1 MYNYNLDDKPF
12 DIDEYD
18 FLFVS
23 ESKKQN
29 QKESNNSFNK
39 IILDDTITDQN
50 KLLHSIIKTSVNEQ
64 YKELINVLKKTKK
77 IEESTKQKKII
88 KLYNLIQTKIEE
100 TKKNID
106 KLSKLEELQHLDDVN
121 SIKNILSEN
130 TTLKN
135 DSPKQI
141 VLKNVDPINIL
152 QKYVSNEEKNR
163 KAFEIAQLLM
173 GSLEPS
179 KWLDELKDI
188 SECTCKL
195 SDKKISCD
203 IYKLLNNTDIS
214 LKYWQ
219 ITCEIALQLKQPDIN
234 LEKLFEN
241 LKLTENFIDIFEKD
255 IFDNIERTPVK
266 QSGNKD
272 QRKNRRKRGGSNYT
286 SRNSSRNTSRNT
298 SRGTDT
304 TLQRIKEYR
313 IIIGKD
319 NYNNIKEYL
328 QNILNMNI
336 FPFYFNNI
344 DEKYLNK
351 KKSDWV
357 NSYKPKRKLRDYNQ
371 NSRQNSGRSFEKWN
385 NVNQDIFKINFNNI
399 KDPFTRV
406 FQNYMYNP
414 FSDKMFD
421 ENLISDIYKMFNS
434 KYLPITSKK
443 YEENITYDIMN
454 FSEYLWN
461 GSSIYWI
468 DYIKKD
474 FVNSIPAYKK
484 FRKKLIKNIVIY
496 FKLYLKEIL
505 DVKKLIIK
513 EFQFYINNK
522 NLTSVST
529 SKKKSKSTI
538 ERTKRRS
545 KEKDKPIKKQQD
557 KPIKKQQEK
566 QEDKKQ
572 EKPIKKLYP
581 NNNRNK
587 IYPNLVKINTTQ

>member
-1 MYNYNLDDKPF
+1 
-12 DIDEYD
+12 
-18 FLFVS
+18 
-23 ESKKQN
+23 
-29 QKESNNSFNK
+29 
-39 IILDDTITDQN
+39 
-50 KLLHSIIKTSVNEQ
+50 
-64 YKELINVLKKTKK
+64 
-77 IEESTKQKKII
+77 
-88 KLYNLIQTKIEE
+88 
-100 TKKNID
+100 
-106 KLSKLEELQHLDDVN
+106 
-121 SIKNILSEN
+121 
-130 TTLKN
+130 
-135 DSPKQI
+135 
-141 VLKNVDPINIL
+141 
-152 QKYVSNEEKNR
+152 KYVSNEEKNR

-195 SDKKISCD
+195 SNKKISCD

-255 IFDNIERTPVK
+255 IFDNIEKTTVK
-266 QSGNKD
+266 GKENKY
-272 QRKNRRKRGGSNYT
+272 QRSNQRRKRGGSSNI
-286 SRNSSRNTSRNT
+286 SQNTSR
-298 SRGTDT
+298 SSDIS
-304 TLQRIKEYR
+304 LQRIKEYR

-344 DEKYLNK
+344 DDKSLNK
-351 KKSDWV
+351 KKLDWV
-357 NSYKPKRKLRDYNQ
+357 NSYKPKRKLKDLSQ
-371 NSRQNSGRSFEKWN
+371 NSRQNSGRSFEKWD
-385 NVNQDIFKINFNNI
+385 NVNQDIFKSSFNNI
-399 KDPFTRV
+399 KDPFTKV

-421 ENLISDIYKMFNS
+421 ENLISDIYKMFNT

-443 YEENITYDIMN
+443 YDENITYDVMN

-461 GSSIYWI
+461 GCSIYWI

-474 FVNSIPAYKK
+474 FVNSIPTYKK
-484 FRKKLIKNIVIY
+484 FRKKLIKNIVIF

-513 EFQFYINNK
+513 EFQSYIN
-522 NLTSVST
+522 
-529 SKKKSKSTI
+529 
-538 ERTKRRS
+538 
-545 KEKDKPIKKQQD
+545 
-557 KPIKKQQEK
+557 
-566 QEDKKQ
+566 
-572 EKPIKKLYP
+572 
-581 NNNRNK
+581 
-587 IYPNLVKINTTQ
+587 KINVESSST

>member
-88 KLYNLIQTKIEE
+88 KLYNLIETKIEE

-121 SIKNILSEN
+121 SIKNILSED

-351 KKSDWV
+351 KNSDWV

-538 ERTKRRS
+538 ERTKRRP
-545 KEKDKPIKKQQD
+545 KEEENPIKKQQD

>member
-88 KLYNLIQTKIEE
+88 KLYNLIETKIEE

-121 SIKNILSEN
+121 SIKNILSED

-434 KYLPITSKK
+434 KYLPVTSKK

>member
-1 MYNYNLDDKPF
+1 MYNYNLDDRPF

-23 ESKKQN
+23 ESKKN
-29 QKESNNSFNK
+29 NRKENNKSLNK
-39 IILDDTITDQN
+39 IILNDLLIEDN

-88 KLYNLIQTKIEE
+88 KLYNLIETKIED

-106 KLSKLEELQHLDDVN
+106 KLSKLEELQHLDDIN
-121 SIKNILSEN
+121 SIKNILTED

-135 DSPKQI
+135 NSPKQI
-141 VLKNVDPINIL
+141 ILKNVDPINIL

-179 KWLDELKDI
+179 KWLDELKEI

-219 ITCEIALQLKQPDIN
+219 ITCEIALQLKQGDIN

-255 IFDNIERTPVK
+255 IFDNIEKTPVK
-266 QSGNKD
+266 QRGDKD

-286 SRNSSRNTSRNT
+286 SRNTSRNT

-344 DEKYLNK
+344 DDKYLNK

-357 NSYKPKRKLRDYNQ
+357 NSYKPKRKLRDYNK

-385 NVNQDIFKINFNNI
+385 NVNQDVFKSSFNNI
-399 KDPFTRV
+399 KDPFTKV

-474 FVNSIPAYKK
+474 FVHSIPAYKK

-513 EFQFYINNK
+513 EFKIYINNK

-538 ERTKRRS
+538 ERTKRRP
-545 KEKDKPIKKQQD
+545 KDKQEKKQRDNSQD
-557 KPIKKQQEK
+557 KRQDNPQ
-566 QEDKKQ
+566 DKRQ
-572 EKPIKKLYP
+572 DKPIKKLYP

-587 IYPNLVKINTTQ
+587 IYPNLVKINTTND